1 MSKNVCIASRAW
13 LLLLD
18 VDVLSKVKFT
28 GGSEVEPVAIS
39 ALAEVP
45 VNAPDLQLP
54 RRAGQ
59 TGLCLDLLAGDGD
72 WQRPKGG
79 RS

>member
-1 MSKNVCIASRAW
+1 MSKNVCIVSRAW

-18 VDVLSKVKFT
+18 VDVLSKIKFT
-28 GGSEVEPVAIS
+28 GGSEVEPVAIA

-45 VNAPDLQLP
+45 VTPHLQLP
-54 RRAGQ
+54 RRAAQ

-72 WQRPKGG
+72 WQRPTGG